1 MRTATFILSLVLVA
15 VMTLQSCAIYV
26 GGGLVDALG
35 DEPSNLGASGV
46 LGLVVAFL
54 AIIGMAFTLG
64 VPRVAMIFYVLAA
77 LVAFSIAADYPD
89 MNIHGVA
96 LIILAVMA
104 FFSRRKPKPAAAG

>member
-35 DEPSNLGASGV
+35 DEPSNLGTSGV
-46 LGLVVAFL
+46 LGLF
-54 AIIGMAFTLG
+54 
-64 VPRVAMIFYVLAA
+64 
-77 LVAFSIAADYPD
+77 VAFSIAADYPD

-104 FFSRRKPKPAAAG
+104 FFSRRKPKPAVAG